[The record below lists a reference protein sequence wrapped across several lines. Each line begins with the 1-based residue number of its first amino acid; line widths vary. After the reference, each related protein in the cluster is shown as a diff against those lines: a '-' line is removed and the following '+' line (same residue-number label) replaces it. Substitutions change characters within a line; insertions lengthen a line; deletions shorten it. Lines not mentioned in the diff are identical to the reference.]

1 MATVAPPLDASAQQ
15 IRPIADPQQRL
26 AQALLLVACAA
37 LVLFLLAPLASI
49 LVKSVQERTAHSSA
63 SRNFASTCSRLRCW
77 NRRGIPSGSQAW

>member
-1 MATVAPPLDASAQQ
+1 MATVAPPLAASAQQ

-49 LVKSVQERTAHSSA
+49 LV
-63 SRNFASTCSRLRCW
+63 
-77 NRRGIPSGSQAW
+77 